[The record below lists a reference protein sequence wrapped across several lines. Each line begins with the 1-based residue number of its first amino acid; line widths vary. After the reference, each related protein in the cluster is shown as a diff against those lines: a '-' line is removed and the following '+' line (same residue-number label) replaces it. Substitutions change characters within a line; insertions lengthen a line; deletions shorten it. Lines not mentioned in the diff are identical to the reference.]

1 MDSHSKYDQIL
12 DAFQELLENEDIQH
26 ISVNQIAKK
35 AGIGKGSIY
44 YYFSSKDE
52 ILNALIQRI
61 YKKAIT
67 MARDLQ
73 IQTQIP
79 ASTRIARIF
88 NSCRDASREFLRK
101 GNLTQKQ
108 ETTLSRV
115 NDVAFIH
122 QQFMSYII
130 KELKPVFSEIIQQA
144 IQEGEVKF
152 EFPEELAD
160 IILIVLTIK
169 IDNTIS
175 PSSEEEITRSLQ
187 ALISLLEKGT
197 ENNPGAFKLKV

>member
-1 MDSHSKYDQIL
+1 MEHQMKYDLIL

-52 ILNALIQRI
+52 ILYALIQRI
-61 YKKAIT
+61 YKNAIT
-67 MARDLQ
+67 MAQDLQ
-73 IQTQIP
+73 HQAHLP
-79 ASTRIARIF
+79 ASTRIAQIF
-88 NSCRDASREFLRK
+88 NSCRDASKEFLRK
-101 GNLTQKQ
+101 STLSKEND
-108 ETTLSRV
+108 TTLGRV

-122 QQFMSYII
+122 HQFMSYII
-130 KELKPVFSEIIQQA
+130 KKLKPVFSEIIHQA
-144 IQEGEVKF
+144 IEKGEVKF
-152 EFPEELAD
+152 DFPEELAD

-169 IDNTIS
+169 IDNTLS

-187 ALISLLEKGT
+187 ALISLLERGT
-197 ENNPGAFKLKV
+197 ENPLGAFNLQV